1 MVLTDDVSG
10 FRGNYKD
17 YLAYMRDRSN
27 GFDSM
32 LIPLKEGT
40 EYSVPR

>member
-1 MVLTDDVSG
+1 MVLTDDVGG

-40 EYSVPR
+40 EYSVRR